1 MKASDLASLWSY
13 AHEKWPNYP
22 LPELGSPAAAMRAE
36 AWTVEFGD
44 LPAAAVRAAMCDPS
58 LSRRDFFPAL
68 GLLRAAA
75 LRALGHDAAP
85 DPDEAWLAVRSTAAG
100 GADDELRAVLHPAVA
115 RAAEAVGWRDLRQGE
130 NQDAL
135 RAHFLRFYESASVRY
150 ARETETPPAAAL
162 EPAAGPR
169 ALRPGRG

>member
-58 LSRRDFFPAL
+58 LSRR
-68 GLLRAAA
+68 
-75 LRALGHDAAP
+75 